1 LSDGDED
8 NRLQRASMIEFS
20 ERQADGGAGPPLH
33 NLLLTGAELAAL
45 LPGEARR
52 GDWLNAYLI
61 VAGLNQIAEDEL
73 HRDTL
78 LLGAIGDHF
87 VSMGGR
93 PHRIVGRGAESTAAA
108 VQRTRSTRRSWRALL
123 AWQRSLA
130 GLVDVLADRVVG
142 VAPSERPEQLV
153 KTAELI
159 ASGLPL
165 DVRDQVQHLPSC
177 FQAFDLAPGDIRE
190 LVHRFSRAW
199 VARERPLLVVGVR
212 TSGSFMA
219 PLCASFLR
227 LRGYGAVRVLTL
239 RPEHQLLHHEQAIVR
254 ALARRDGLALII
266 DDPPGSGRSVAT
278 AVRRVSLDERSIVLL
293 LPLFG
298 GEEALP
304 SALRR
309 YPAILLASDDW
320 AIRSKLTPTSVGD
333 ALTRLLDGK
342 VLVAGVQPV
351 AIPARRWPR
360 GHERALF
367 NVEVERERG
376 TDAASVLV
384 EGVGIGYY
392 AEHAAAIALALEAH
406 VPEVYGVEE
415 GCLFREWLPEAQ
427 RADSGRPDDAFI
439 EAVARYAT
447 DRSFAL
453 PTLRDVSTGLARQR
467 PVWEVASRFLS
478 RSFGRGAPAARWL
491 FVDALA
497 KQLLHVR
504 RPSIVDG
511 RTGLSNWFFDD
522 RKPSTYVKS
531 GFVEYSFWSLGL
543 SCYDAVFDLA
553 GAAVS
558 SADEETADRL
568 RSAYERL
575 SGEQIDDERWLLY
588 ELAQLWGRQRVDAI
602 EPWELERACSRA
614 LQWYIRRIYLA
625 DLETPSVP
633 GPICAVDLDGVLET
647 QALAFPATTAAGA
660 RALRALLAHGCRPIL
675 VTGRSAHDVGDR
687 CLAYSLDG
695 GVAEYGSA
703 VCTTAPRQVHVLVP
717 ESDRLLLDRLRDS
730 LATLEGVSVDPSYT
744 HSVRAFCFDRSGRRR
759 GLDAPTIARA
769 LADSQDGSRLR
780 AIAGAAQ
787 TDFTSASVDKGIGV
801 RALIDRLGR
810 AGQEVILA
818 VGDTATDLP
827 MLRLAKLALAPRN
840 ADATLRRTANVQ
852 VLDRPYQS
860 GFVLAVERLIG
871 HTPGSCPICRTP
883 LLTPEARMML
893 AVISAQERG
902 LLGLANRFAQLSTR
916 NPARGM
922 SFG

>member
-1 LSDGDED
+1 
-8 NRLQRASMIEFS
+8 MIDFR
-20 ERQADGGAGPPLH
+20 ERQADDGGGLPLH

-52 GDWLNAYLI
+52 GAWLNAYLI
-61 VAGLNQIAEDEL
+61 GAGLNQIAEDEL
-73 HRDTL
+73 HRDPL

-93 PHRIVGRGAESTAAA
+93 PRRILGRGAESTAAA
-108 VQRTRSTRRSWRALL
+108 VQRTRSTRRGWRALL

-130 GLVDVLADRVVG
+130 GLVDALADRVVD
-142 VAPSERPEQLV
+142 VVPPERPEQLV
-153 KTAELI
+153 ERAELI
-159 ASGLPL
+159 SSSLPL

-199 VARERPLLVVGVR
+199 VARQRPLLVVGVR

-227 LRGYGAVRVLTL
+227 ARGYGAVRVLTL

-278 AVRRVSLDERSIVLL
+278 AARRLSLDQRSIVLL
-293 LPLFG
+293 LPLFS
-298 GEEALP
+298 GEETLP

-309 YPAILLASDDW
+309 YPAILLESDDW
-320 AIRSKLTPTSVGD
+320 AIRSKLTPTSIGG
-333 ALTRLLDGK
+333 ALTRLLGGK
-342 VLVAGVQPV
+342 ALVAGVQPV

-367 NVEVERERG
+367 NVEVERDRG
-376 TDAASVLV
+376 TDAACVLV

-392 AEHAAAIALALEAH
+392 AEHAAAIALAVEAH
-406 VPEVYGVEE
+406 VPEVYGVDQ
-415 GCLFREWLPEAQ
+415 GCLFRAWLPEAQ
-427 RADSGRPDDAFI
+427 RADSGTLDDAFI
-439 EAVARYAT
+439 EAVARYVT
-447 DRSFAL
+447 DRSHAL
-453 PTLRDVSTGLARQR
+453 PTSRDASSGLARQR
-467 PVWEVASRFLS
+467 PVWEVASRLLS
-478 RSFGRGAPAARWL
+478 RSFGRGAPAARRL

-497 KQLLHVR
+497 KQLLDVR
-504 RPSIVDG
+504 RPSVVDG
-511 RTGLSNWFFDD
+511 RTGLSNWFADD
-522 RKPSTYVKS
+522 RNPNTYMKT

-558 SADEETADRL
+558 SAEPETADRL

-575 SGEQIDDERWLLY
+575 GGEQIGEERWLLY
-588 ELAQLWGRQRVDAI
+588 ELAQLWGRKRVDAI
-602 EPWELERACSRA
+602 EPWEFERACSRA

-625 DLETPSVP
+625 DLEAPSVL
-633 GPICAVDLDGVLET
+633 GPLCAVDLDGVLET
-647 QALAFPATTAAGA
+647 QALGFPATTAAGA
-660 RALRALLAHGCRPIL
+660 RALRALIAHAYRPVL
-675 VTGRSAHDVGDR
+675 VTGRSALDVADR
-687 CLAYSLDG
+687 CLAYGLHG

-703 VCTTAPRQVHVLVP
+703 VFTNAPQQVQVLVP

-730 LATLEGVSVDPSYT
+730 LATQEGVSLDPSYT
-744 HSVRAFCFDRSGRRR
+744 HSVRAFGFDRSGRRK
-759 GLDAPTIARA
+759 GLDASTIARA
-769 LADSQDGSRLR
+769 LADSEDGSRLR

-801 RALIDRLGR
+801 RALINQLGG
-810 AGQEVILA
+810 AEHELSLA

-860 GFVLAVERLIG
+860 GFVLAVARLIG
-871 HTPGSCPICRTP
+871 HQPGSCPICRTRP
-883 LLTPEARMML
+883 LTPEARMML
-893 AVISAQERG
+893 AVISAQEGG
-902 LLGLANRFAQLSTR
+902 LLGLAKRFVQLSNR
-916 NPARGM
+916 NPARPS
-922 SFG
+922 SFVTAAVRATGQ